1 MSKTHPQHEHSR
13 YFGAAAIAVWA
24 IAIVSTLGVLT
35 FYARTVLPTGQMAAV
50 ITSSLVHLAN
60 DDREDQ
66 NLGELTV
73 NPALVAAAQAKANDM
88 ARKGYFAHTSP
99 DGRSSWSWF
108 KDAGYSFSHA
118 GENLAVN
125 FSDSVDV
132 EKAWM
137 ESPTHR
143 ANILNG
149 KFTEVGIATAVGE
162 YKGKKTVFVVQMFG
176 TPAGGAKPLAVSETV
191 PENPREPA
199 VATRDREP
207 EVLGTESAEPVKE
220 GVAASAI
227 TPEASIEAKNEKPV
241 AAEEVPQQTQ
251 LEAAADVVPVPPA
264 PVTVASSPK
273 TLLRALYLFAGL
285 ALIVIFG
292 FITQLEI
299 RRHHVR
305 HVFATAFLFVLMA
318 GLLVAA
324 DQFLFPTLVIGQTV
338 EQP

>member
-1 MSKTHPQHEHSR
+1 MTNPSPKHEHSR

-24 IAIVSTLGVLT
+24 IALVGTLAALT
-35 FYARTVLPTGQMAAV
+35 FYARTILPTGQMAAV

-60 DDREDQ
+60 DDREEQ

-88 ARKGYFAHTSP
+88 AQKGYFAHTSP
-99 DGRSSWSWF
+99 DGRSSWSWL

-137 ESPTHR
+137 NSPTHR

-149 KFTEVGIATAVGE
+149 NFTEVGIATAVGE

-176 TPAGGAKPLAVSETV
+176 TPAAASVRPTATVIETV
-191 PENPREPA
+191 PGTTRELA
-199 VATRDREP
+199 VATRKP
-207 EVLGTESAEPVKE
+207 EVLGTESAAPIEE
-220 GVAASAI
+220 GVAASAV
-227 TPEASIEAKNEKPV
+227 TPEAKAEAADEEPPV
-241 AAEEVPQQTQ
+241 AEEAPQPQMEAVPD
-251 LEAAADVVPVPPA
+251 LAAPE
-264 PVTVASSPK
+264 TVASSPK
-273 TLLRALYLFAGL
+273 TLLQALYLFAGL

-292 FITQLEI
+292 FITRLEI
-299 RRHHVR
+299 RRHHTR
-305 HVFATAFLFVLMA
+305 HVFAVAFLFILMA

-324 DQFLFPTLVIGQTV
+324 DQLLFPTLVIGQEIET
-338 EQP
+338 P